1 VAEHAIAEKLLY
13 RLIKRHI
20 AGTTMDS
27 AIAKAKE
34 LNGKRMHVSLA
45 FLSGDALDTTKAR
58 YATTTY
64 LELIRSISRLGLK
77 ASVQVPLG
85 QIGYTISSGIAE
97 KNVNE
102 ILGTANK
109 HGVFVWLDVRNHRF
123 ELPGF
128 LDGAKGIGYAVDLGK
143 AEEYM
148 KVNKGSIRA
157 VKALCN
163 EVHNDRESINSAF
176 VRLRRIA
183 TGVSSMV
190 VQSAPDGV
198 MRKLLNGSGAA
209 KRTVFE
215 LQLGYK
221 SKIANRLIRRGS
233 SISVYVP
240 FGKDWQQ
247 YARSTV
253 PERYARFLAKN
264 ILNEA

>member
-1 VAEHAIAEKLLY
+1 MAEHAIAEKLLY
-13 RLIKRHI
+13 RLIRRHI

-27 AIAKAKE
+27 AIEKARE
-34 LNGKRMHVSLA
+34 LNGKKMHVSLA

-64 LELIRSISRLGLK
+64 LELIRNISRLGLK

-85 QIGYTISSGIAE
+85 QIGYAISSEIAE
-97 KNVNE
+97 KKVNE

-109 HGVFVWLDVRNHRF
+109 HGVFVWLDVRDHRF
-123 ELPGF
+123 ELPRF
-128 LDGAKGIGYAVDLGK
+128 LQGAKGVGYAIDL
-143 AEEYM
+143 ARADEYI
-148 KVNKGSIRA
+148 KVNKNSIRA

-163 EVHNDRESINSAF
+163 DVHNDRESIAHAF
-176 VRLRRIA
+176 AKLRKIA
-183 TGVSSMV
+183 GVVNSMV

-198 MRKLLNGSGAA
+198 IRKMLNGSGSV
-209 KRTVFE
+209 KNIVFE

-221 SKIANRLIRRGS
+221 SKIANRLIKRGS
-233 SISVYVP
+233 GISVYVP

>member
-1 VAEHAIAEKLLY
+1 MAEHAIAEKLLY

-20 AGTTMDS
+20 AGATMDS
-27 AIAKAKE
+27 AIDKAKE
-34 LNGKRMHVSLA
+34 LNGKKIHVSLA

-85 QIGYTISSGIAE
+85 QVGYAISNTIAE

-102 ILGTANK
+102 ILSTANH

-123 ELPGF
+123 ELPQF
-128 LDGAKGIGYAVDLGK
+128 LRGAKGVGYALALSK

-148 KVNKGSIRA
+148 KVNGDSIRA
-157 VKALCN
+157 VKAVCN
-163 EVHNDRESINSAF
+163 DVHNDRESITHASN
-176 VRLRRIA
+176 RLRKMQGKVA
-183 TGVSSMV
+183 SMV

-198 MRKLLNGSGAA
+198 IRKLLNGSGGA
-209 KRTVFE
+209 RHTVFE

-221 SKIANRLIRRGS
+221 SKVANRLAKRGS
-233 SISVYVP
+233 GISVYVP
-240 FGKDWQQ
+240 FGKYWQQ
-247 YARSTV
+247 YAMSTV
-253 PERYARFLAKN
+253 PGRYARFLAKN